1 VLAPRR
7 RFVRPILGHY
17 GGADEGIPVG
27 QVEELGRALS
37 SAGVSHE
44 IHVYPNAT
52 HSFFDRRHEEFAA
65 EADQAWRRTIAF
77 LGRTL
82 AASPA
87 D

>member
-1 VLAPRR
+1 MIEEATHRLDRR
-7 RFVRPILGHY
+7 PSVPTELRRGVPEDVEPGRRKPSRP
-17 GGADEGIPVG
+17 
-27 QVEELGRALS
+27 QVPPEPAVER
-37 SAGVSHE
+37 
-44 IHVYPNAT
+44 
-52 HSFFDRRHEEFAA
+52 HSFFDRRHQEFAA

>member
-1 VLAPRR
+1 MPSARR
-7 RFVRPILGHY
+7 
-17 GGADEGIPVG
+17 EGPPA
-27 QVEELGRALS
+27 E
-37 SAGVSHE
+37 GVSHE
-44 IHVYPNAT
+44 IYVYPDAT
-52 HSFFDRRHEEFAA
+52 RSFFDRRHEEFAA